1 MHLSNILLNVKST
14 DMGLQLLHKKRETC
28 FKIGIIWQFF
38 KLYGNIP
45 CLSDKFMICVSVGP
59 K

>member
-1 MHLSNILLNVKST
+1 MHLSNILLNAKST
-14 DMGLQLLHKKRETC
+14 DMGRQLLHEKRETC
-28 FKIGIIWQFF
+28 LKIGINLAIF

-59 K
+59 